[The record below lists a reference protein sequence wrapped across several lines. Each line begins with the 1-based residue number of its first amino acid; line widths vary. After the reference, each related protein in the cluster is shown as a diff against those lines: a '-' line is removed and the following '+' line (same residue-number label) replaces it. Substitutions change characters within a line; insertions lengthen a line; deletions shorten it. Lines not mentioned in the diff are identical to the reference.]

1 MTTTDVTPTETAEPA
16 APAPSRRRRAFGL
29 VTGAVSGIALV
40 LVVFVALVLI
50 VVPLALHATPF
61 TVLTGSMAPTMPA
74 GTLVVTRPTPVDE
87 IRIGDVVTYQV
98 ESNKPGVVT
107 HRVVGL
113 GSTSEGER
121 TFLTRGD
128 ANNVDD
134 DPILGVQVRGVVA
147 YSVPYLG
154 FVNTWVGIN
163 RPGWLLKA
171 VAGAL
176 ILYGL
181 VLLGGG
187 VRDRI
192 RRPRSDGVADAVEP
206 ARSAAVLAPVAPV
219 DRVDPAGASRPARLR
234 LGPAVAAILV
244 GGLVIGV
251 LVAGRRSR

>member
-1 MTTTDVTPTETAEPA
+1 MTALTDVTPTEPA
-16 APAPSRRRRAFGL
+16 VSARGRAFRL

-74 GTLVVTRPTPVDE
+74 GTLVVTRPTPVDQ

-181 VLLGGG
+181 ILVGGG
-187 VRDRI
+187 VRDRL
-192 RRPRSDGVADAVEP
+192 RRPRADGVADLVEP
-206 ARSAAVLAPVAPV
+206 AVLEPV
-219 DRVDPAGASRPARLR
+219 DPIDPIVPADRAGAPTPVRLR
-234 LGPAVAAILV
+234 LGPAVAVVLV
-244 GGLVIGV
+244 GGLAIGL